1 MILPSGSKIK
11 VLGIEG
17 GGKREREE
25 GHYSFGNIID
35 LARNIND
42 ALNNHPDWEI
52 IDIKVVSLS
61 DSKYDALIWYRE
73 NEKP

>member
-1 MILPSGSKIK
+1 MILPSGFKIK

-17 GGKREREE
+17 GKKEEE
-25 GHYSFGNIID
+25 GHSSFGNIID